1 MLNNLRKKQMAERSF
16 LHFMLG
22 NDVVPSQLKGFF
34 IPTAKIKSYNTGSS
48 VSNNF
53 YMKKSKLEIE

>member
-1 MLNNLRKKQMAERSF
+1 MAERSF